1 MNLQEIFDF
10 LTIAEGLKKLERYK
24 GFVYWRDYPF
34 PNRYESVADH
44 SWRLALLVI
53 VVENRLHQKLN
64 IDKALKMALVHDIPE
79 IIAGDA
85 SPLGESG
92 TGDDSHSFN
101 EKIAEERFKRELEAA
116 KKIFLPLGDD
126 GQKFYELWLESE
138 KKESFEAKVVKALDK
153 IEALLQILSWTDGRM
168 FKKHLDFTVLYSR
181 RALGVDPFIDELW
194 KLLTDR
200 LQETFTEIKEK
211 ENENENKD

>member
-34 PNRYESVADH
+34 PQRYESVADH

-53 VVENRLHQKLN
+53 VVEKKLHQKLN

-101 EKIAEERFKRELEAA
+101 EKIAKERFKRECQAA
-116 KKIFLPLGDD
+116 EKIFLPLGED
-126 GQKFYELWLESE
+126 GQVFYDLWLECEE
-138 KKESFEAKVVKALDK
+138 KNSFEAKVVKALDK

-168 FKKHLDFTVLYSR
+168 FKKHLDFTILYSE
-181 RALGVDPFIDELW
+181 RALGIDPFIDKLW
-194 KLLTDR
+194 KLLTDK
-200 LQETFTEIKEK
+200 LKDTFKEIEETEGE
-211 ENENENKD
+211 

>member
-1 MNLQEIFDF
+1 MDNLEEIFNF

-24 GFVYWRDYPF
+24 GFVYWRDYSF
-34 PNRYESVADH
+34 PQRYESVADH

-53 VVENRLHQKLN
+53 VVQKKLTQKLN

-92 TGDDSHSFN
+92 TGADSHSFN
-101 EKIAEERFKRELEAA
+101 EEIAEERFQRECEAA
-116 KKIFLPLGDD
+116 QKIFFPLGKD
-126 GQKFYELWLESE
+126 GKELYELWLECD
-138 KKESFEAKVVKALDK
+138 KKESFEAKVVKGLDK

-168 FKKHLDFTVLYSR
+168 FKKHLEFTLLYSE
-181 RALGVDPFIDELW
+181 RALGIDPFIDELW
-194 KLLTDR
+194 KLLTDK
-200 LQETFTEIKEK
+200 LMNTFEEY
-211 ENENENKD
+211 KDIQPL

>member
-1 MNLQEIFDF
+1 MNLEEIFDF
-10 LTIAEGLKKLERYK
+10 LTVAEGLKKLERYK

-34 PNRYESVADH
+34 PQRYESVADH

-53 VVENRLHQKLN
+53 VVEKKLHQKLDV
-64 IDKALKMALVHDIPE
+64 DKALKMALVHDLPE

-101 EKIAEERFKRELEAA
+101 EKIAKERFKRERNAA
-116 KKIFLPLGDD
+116 EKIFLPLGED
-126 GQKFYELWLESE
+126 GQKFYDLWLECEE
-138 KKESFEAKVVKALDK
+138 KQSFEAKVVKALDK

-168 FKKHLDFTVLYSR
+168 FKKHLDFTILYSE
-181 RALGVDPFIDELW
+181 RALGIDPFIDKFW
-194 KLLTDR
+194 KLLTDK
-200 LQETFTEIKEK
+200 LKNTFQEIDGE
-211 ENENENKD
+211 EN